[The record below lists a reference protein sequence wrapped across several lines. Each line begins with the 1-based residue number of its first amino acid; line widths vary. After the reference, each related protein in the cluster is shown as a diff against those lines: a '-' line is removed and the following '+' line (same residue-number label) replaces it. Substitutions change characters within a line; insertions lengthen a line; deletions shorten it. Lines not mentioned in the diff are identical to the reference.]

1 MSRIAYVNGRYVPH
15 GQASVHIED
24 RGYQFSDA
32 IYEVCETRD
41 GKLIDLPGHLDRLE
55 RSAQEL
61 HLALPMNRTA
71 LTFVMGEVT
80 RLNRVENGLV
90 YLQISRG
97 VAPRNHHF
105 PKPDTPP
112 AIVVTARSSSRALSE
127 SKAARGISVISV
139 PDIRWER
146 VDIKTVSLLPNVLA
160 KEKAKAAGA
169 DEAWFLDENGD
180 VTEGASTNAWIVTT
194 DNVLVTREATGS
206 ILKGITRMGVMR
218 TAEAVQLRVE
228 ERRFTLDEA
237 KAAKEAFISS
247 ASTIVMPVVKI
258 DGDVIGDG
266 TPGPVAKRLRA
277 LFHDHAL

>member
-97 VAPRNHHF
+97 VAPRNHYF

-180 VTEGASTNAWIVTT
+180 VTEGASTNAWIVTA

-228 ERRFTLDEA
+228 ERRFTLEEA

-258 DGDVIGDG
+258 DGHVIGDG